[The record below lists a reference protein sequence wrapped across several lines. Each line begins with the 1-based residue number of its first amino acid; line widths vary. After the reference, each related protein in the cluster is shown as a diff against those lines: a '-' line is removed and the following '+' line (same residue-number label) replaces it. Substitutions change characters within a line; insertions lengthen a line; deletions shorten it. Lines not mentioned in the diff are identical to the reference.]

1 MTDPTPTRPAN
12 WTRVQTRS
20 QFLAIVRLRWRITAN
35 SLRRKGGKG
44 ELAAMLLLY
53 PLLAI
58 LAVLPTVAVGGFAW
72 YFAANNQLG
81 RIYWLCWAT
90 FGLCQLLN
98 IQLGQAST
106 TFDPTQLIRFPMH
119 VRTYTAVRL
128 FFGMLSPANIVGTL
142 MCGAIALGVTIAQP
156 ALFLYAFLAL
166 AIFAAA
172 NILFTRMVFAWV
184 DRWLATRRAREIF
197 TGITFAFVLAIQYVN
212 FAFNP
217 AYNHGHAP
225 RHHFTALL
233 PYLHRA
239 APYLRFLP
247 PELTNRSL
255 LAAAQHQPGAFLAAS
270 AGCTLYAAVFLTV
283 FTLRMRT
290 EFRGENFSDAA
301 SAPAKQRTPKST
313 SAKPAAT
320 SAFNASPERTFGLPP
335 TAIAQFGKEFLFVR
349 RNQGVLFALVM
360 PMAIA
365 VFLCLRWSARSAGAW
380 VFPAAVAYT
389 LMGLVQLSYN
399 SWGLEGAG
407 SQMYFLAPVRIRD
420 IMLGKNLLQFALAA
434 AEVLAMFGVVLYTG
448 NIPSLSTIAGSVLWA
463 AGTILFSTA
472 VGNQRSLASP
482 KKIILSSAN
491 RKQTSPLSGLISL
504 GVMMVAISIGAGVFL
519 PAIFFH
525 LNWIVVP
532 VLAAYAF
539 GGYIVYNR
547 LLGSIDRHALIH
559 RESLFLELCKPD

>member
-1 MTDPTPTRPAN
+1 
-12 WTRVQTRS
+12 
-20 QFLAIVRLRWRITAN
+20 
-35 SLRRKGGKG
+35 
-44 ELAAMLLLY
+44 
-53 PLLAI
+53 
-58 LAVLPTVAVGGFAW
+58 
-72 YFAANNQLG
+72 
-81 RIYWLCWAT
+81 
-90 FGLCQLLN
+90 
-98 IQLGQAST
+98 
-106 TFDPTQLIRFPMH
+106 MH
-119 VRTYTAVRL
+119 VRTYTAIRL

-142 MCGAIALGVTIAQP
+142 MCFAIALGVTIARP
-156 ALFLYAFLAL
+156 ALFLCAFLAL

-184 DRWLATRRAREIF
+184 DRWLATRRAREVF
-197 TGITFAFVLAIQYVN
+197 TAITFLFVMGIQYVN
-212 FAFNP
+212 FVFNP

-225 RHHFTALL
+225 RHHVTSLL

-255 LAAAQHQPGAFLAAS
+255 LAAAQHQPATSLIAI
-270 AGCTLYAAVFLTV
+270 AGCALYAAAFLSVFS
-283 FTLRMRT
+283 LRMRT
-290 EFRGENFSDAA
+290 EFRGENLTDAA
-301 SAPAKQRTPKST
+301 NAPAKQRIPKST
-313 SAKPAAT
+313 IATPTTATTAKPTAT
-320 SAFNASPERTFGLPP
+320 TALKIRTFGLPP
-335 TAIAQFGKEFLFVR
+335 ISIAQFGKEFLFVR

-365 VFLCLRWSARSAGAW
+365 VFLCIKWSSRSASAW

-420 IMLGKNLLQFALAA
+420 IMLGKNLLNFALAA

-448 NIPSLSTIAGSVLWA
+448 NIPSLSTIVGSVLWA

-504 GVMMVAISIGAGVFL
+504 GVMMVAMTIGAGVFV
-519 PAIFFH
+519 PAIYFH

-532 VLAAYAF
+532 ILAAYAF
-539 GGYIVYNR
+539 GGYFVYNR
-547 LLGSIDRHALIH
+547 ILNSIDRFALIH